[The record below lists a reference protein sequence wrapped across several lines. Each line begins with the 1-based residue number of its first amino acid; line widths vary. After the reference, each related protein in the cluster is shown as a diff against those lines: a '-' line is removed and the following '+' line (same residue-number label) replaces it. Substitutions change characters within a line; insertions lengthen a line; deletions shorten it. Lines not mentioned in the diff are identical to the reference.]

1 MIPYAWKLIN
11 LRIKNDNIFQDL
23 KDLLRENFKKKLN
36 EN

>member
-11 LRIKNDNIFQDL
+11 LRINNDKIFLDL
-23 KDLLRENFKKKLN
+23 KDLLKENFKKKIN